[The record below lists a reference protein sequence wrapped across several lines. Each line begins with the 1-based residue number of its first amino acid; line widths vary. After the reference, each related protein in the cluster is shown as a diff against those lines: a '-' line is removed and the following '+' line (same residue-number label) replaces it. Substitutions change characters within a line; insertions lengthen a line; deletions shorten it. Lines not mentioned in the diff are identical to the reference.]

1 MENSAEI
8 NGTMM
13 YTMAIINKPLH
24 HFQFNDLI
32 GPTRPM
38 SPKPAE
44 SGVPLI
50 LNNPPTN
57 PDTPAVQ
64 TMGSI
69 IIDDESASASLIL
82 LLQAYRNRNTGF
94 IYAPTTDCK
103 HNCTLLDQ

>member
-13 YTMAIINKPLH
+13 YTMAIINKPLAVPISNK
-24 HFQFNDLI
+24 FNDLI

-57 PDTPAVQ
+57 PDTPS
-64 TMGSI
+64 TNNG
-69 IIDDESASASLIL
+69 
-82 LLQAYRNRNTGF
+82 
-94 IYAPTTDCK
+94 
-103 HNCTLLDQ
+103 

>member
-1 MENSAEI
+1 
-8 NGTMM
+8 M
-13 YTMAIINKPLH
+13 YTMAIINKPLVSISNK
-24 HFQFNDLI
+24 FNDLI

-38 SPKPAE
+38 SPKPQ

-69 IIDDESASASLIL
+69 II
-82 LLQAYRNRNTGF
+82 G
-94 IYAPTTDCK
+94 
-103 HNCTLLDQ
+103 